1 MDGCASLFRCD
12 KGMCVSET
20 SQRFAVAKA
29 VIGIS
34 DGICN
39 AFSCKSG
46 QELLFHLLKTGYAGY
61 AYSKGIHCGL

>member
-1 MDGCASLFRCD
+1 MDEYVPFFRCD

-29 VIGIS
+29 ELAIF

-39 AFSCKSG
+39 AF
-46 QELLFHLLKTGYAGY
+46 
-61 AYSKGIHCGL
+61 

>member
-1 MDGCASLFRCD
+1 MDEYVPFFRCD

-39 AFSCKSG
+39 VF
-46 QELLFHLLKTGYAGY
+46 LR
-61 AYSKGIHCGL
+61 YSIVFGVFFEKPA